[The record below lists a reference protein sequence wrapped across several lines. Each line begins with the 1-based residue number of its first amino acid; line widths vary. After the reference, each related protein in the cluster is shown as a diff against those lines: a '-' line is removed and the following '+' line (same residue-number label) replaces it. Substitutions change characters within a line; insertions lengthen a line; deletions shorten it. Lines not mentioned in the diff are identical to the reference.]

1 VIVAVGADK
10 GAPGVTTAALTLG
23 MVWPTDRVVLEADP
37 SGADLPF
44 SCAFRVAAGWR
55 RSVR

>member
-1 VIVAVGADK
+1 MIVAVGADK
-10 GAPGVTTAALTLG
+10 GAPGVTTAALALG
-23 MVWPTDRVVLEADP
+23 MVWPTDRVVLDADP

-44 SCAFRVAAGWR
+44 RCALAAGWH